1 MSLRCSPLKTD
12 IEIAMEAKVRPI
24 TEIAAEIGINAD
36 DLYPYGKHVA
46 KVPLSALEKYK
57 DRKDGK
63 LVLVTAITATPA
75 GEGKTVTTIGLIQ
88 GLKKIGKNVVGA
100 LREPSLGPTFGVKG
114 GATGGGYSQVYPM
127 WDIDLHFT
135 GDIHAVTSAH
145 NLLSTMVDNHI
156 AKGNELRIDP
166 TRILFKKAM
175 DMNARELRNVIVGLG
190 GKTMGGVP
198 REAGF
203 LITSASEISAILAL
217 ASDREDLRRR
227 LENIVIGYDY
237 DGNLVTAKQLG
248 CVGSMMVLLKDA
260 INPNLVQTLEG
271 EPVFVHGFPFA
282 NIAHGTNSII
292 ATKAAL
298 KLGDYVITEAG
309 FASDLG
315 GEKFM
320 DIVCRQSGMR
330 PDCVVVVAS
339 IRALMT
345 HGGGFLDKPE
355 TLTVETLKAGLCNLD
370 KHIENMSSYGLPI
383 VVSINHFEHDTQEEM
398 DLVMQHCREIGVRC
412 AFSDAFIKGGE
423 GAIDLA
429 NTVLDA
435 LENDKPDFKFLYP
448 DEASIKDKI
457 EAVATNIYGAGSV
470 TYTPAAEKTIA
481 QIEADGFGNL
491 PVCIAKTQASLTD
504 DSKQKGAPR
513 GWVLNVREVQ
523 LSSGAGFVV
532 PVCGTLT
539 LMPGLPKVPAAMR
552 MDLLDDGRIVGLK

>member
-1 MSLRCSPLKTD
+1 MKTD

-24 TEIAAEIGINAD
+24 TEIAAEIGIDAD

-271 EPVFVHGFPFA
+271 VPVFIHGFPFA
-282 NIAHGTNSII
+282 NIAHGANSII
-292 ATKAAL
+292 ATRAAL
-298 KLGDYVITEAG
+298 KFGDIAVTEAG
-309 FASDLG
+309 FAADLG
-315 GEKFM
+315 AEKFM
-320 DIVCRQSGMR
+320 DIVCRQAGYS
-330 PDCVVVVAS
+330 PDAVVLVAS
-339 IRALMT
+339 VRALMM
-345 HGGGFLDKPE
+345 HGGANIKDESTMTTEAMVKGFS
-355 TLTVETLKAGLCNLD
+355 NLD
-370 KHIENMSSYGLPI
+370 KHISNLKLYGCPVI
-383 VVSINHFEHDTQEEM
+383 VAINRFASDTDEQLE
-398 DLVMQHCREIGVRC
+398 LIRAHCREVGAR
-412 AFSDAFIKGGE
+412 AAMSDVFAKGGE
-423 GAIDLA
+423 GGIELAEAVTDVLEQEKADYRPLYDLDIPI
-429 NTVLDA
+429 T
-435 LENDKPDFKFLYP
+435 E
-448 DEASIKDKI
+448 KI
-457 EAVATNIYGAGSV
+457 EAVATKIYGADGVVYSSKAKKAI
-470 TYTPAAEKTIA
+470 AA
-481 QIEADGFGNL
+481 IEANGMGSF
-491 PVCIAKTQASLTD
+491 PVCIAKTQASITD
-504 DSKQKGAPR
+504 DPSKKGAPT
-513 GWVLNVREVQ
+513 GWELNVREVNI
-523 LSSGAGFVV
+523 SGGAGFVV
-532 PVCGTLT
+532 PVCGEMN
-539 LMPGLPKVPAAMR
+539 LMPGLPKEPAALRIDM
-552 MDLLDDGRIVGLK
+552 LPDGTIVGLK